1 MHLLQTYITCTF
13 MGVNLPQP
21 PHRPHTLED
30 HMKVHTDTQ
39 RCVGAGMC
47 ALTVPEVFDQS
58 EEDGTV
64 VLLDAE
70 PPAGQRAAVQRA
82 ERLCPSGAISVLLD
96 D

>member
-1 MHLLQTYITCTF
+1 M
-13 MGVNLPQP
+13 
-21 PHRPHTLED
+21 
-30 HMKVHTDTQ
+30 
-39 RCVGAGMC
+39 
-47 ALTVPEVFDQS
+47 FDQS